1 MADVGV
7 VRGAANTPVSSPMVL
22 GYGTTTSILVREVGN
37 KIFYLDPSAAPFTL
51 LTERAGN
58 QGTSNPKFEWYEKSL
73 RPKTV
78 TSTLATTNG
87 VTLDA
92 SDDNVLRV
100 RDLVTNTSTGEV
112 ALVTAQANATSYTVV
127 RNLQAQGGGFTT
139 TSGQT
144 WLVIGSAN
152 TEGADVGIPDEWK
165 ETHKFGLTQIFRTPF
180 GATRTRE
187 ATDTYIGQTRP
198 RLRAEEAIAHAL
210 DIERG
215 FMFGVRSDGT
225 SAGTL
230 SGYRTTGGF
239 TYYATSNVLALGGAA
254 LTEPDLEVWLESVF
268 AHVASGDSRVLF
280 ASPAVVSAFDQL
292 AAERIRLVPSDT
304 TYGIAVKQFI
314 TSHGTF
320 NIIKHRL
327 MGSSFGGSLYVAG
340 AFCVDPK
347 MLKMR
352 TLSGGSTKLL
362 MDRQGNGVDGWIDE
376 YLTECG
382 LQLTNPEV
390 HGTITGVGAIA

>member
-1 MADVGV
+1 M
-7 VRGAANTPVSSPMVL
+7 TT
-22 GYGTTTSILVREVGN
+22 GYGTTTSVLVREVGN

-58 QGTSNPKFEWYEKSL
+58 KGTSNPKFEWYEKSL

-87 VTLDA
+87 ATLDA

-100 RDLVTNTSTGEV
+100 RDVIMNVSTGEA

-152 TEGADVGIPDEWK
+152 IEGADVGIPDEWK

-180 GATRTRE
+180 GSTRTRE

-210 DIERG
+210 DIERA

-225 SAGTL
+225 TAGTL

-239 TYYATSNVLALGGAA
+239 TYYANQNVLALAGAA
-254 LTEPDLEVWLESVF
+254 LSEPDLEVWLESVF

-280 ASPAVVSAFDQL
+280 CSPAVVTAFDQL
-292 AAERIRLVPSDT
+292 AAERIRLVPSDK
-304 TYGIAVKQFI
+304 TYGIAVKQFL
-314 TSHGTF
+314 TSHGTL
-320 NIIKHRL
+320 NIVKHRL
-327 MGSSFGGSLYVAG
+327 LDGSLYDAG
-340 AFCVDPK
+340 AFAVDPK
-347 MLKMR
+347 MLSLR

-362 MDRQGNGVDGWIDE
+362 MDRQGPGVDGWIDE
-376 YLTECG
+376 YLSEVG

-390 HGTITGVGAIA
+390 HGTITGVGAVA

>member
-7 VRGAANTPVSSPMVL
+7 VRGLANTPVSSPMVT
-22 GYGTTTSILVREVGN
+22 GYGTTTSVIVREVGN
-37 KIFYLDPSAAPFTL
+37 KIFYLNPSAAPFTL

-58 QGTSNPKFEWYEKSL
+58 KNTANPKYEWYEKSL

-87 VTLDA
+87 TTFDA
-92 SDDNVLRV
+92 SDDNVIRV
-100 RDLVTNTSTGEV
+100 RDLITNTSTGEV
-112 ALVTAQANATSYTVV
+112 ALVTAQATATQYTVT

-165 ETHKFGLTQIFRTPF
+165 ETHKYNLTQIFRTPF
-180 GATRTRE
+180 GASRTRE
-187 ATDTYIGQTRP
+187 ATDTYIGSTRP
-198 RLRAEEAIAHAL
+198 RLRAEVAIAHAL
-210 DIERG
+210 DIERA

-225 SAGTL
+225 TAGTL

-239 TYYATSNVLALGGAA
+239 ASIATSNPLSLGGAA
-254 LTEPDLEVWLESVF
+254 LTEPDLEVWLESLF
-268 AHVASGDSRVLF
+268 QHTASGDSRVLF
-280 ASPAVVSAFDQL
+280 CSPSVISAFDQL
-292 AAERIRLVPSDT
+292 AAERIRLVPSDE
-304 TYGIAVKQFI
+304 TYGIAVKQFL
-314 TSHGTF
+314 TNHGTL

-327 MGSSFGGSLYVAG
+327 LAGSLYNAG
-340 AFCVDPK
+340 AFALDPK
-347 MLKMR
+347 LASMR
-352 TLSGGSTKLL
+352 TLAGGSTKLL
-362 MDRQGNGVDGWIDE
+362 MNRQGPGVDGWIDE
-376 YLTECG
+376 YLSEVG
-382 LQLTNPEV
+382 FQLTNPEV